1 MDRTLILNT
10 LAKWLTLPNISFS
23 RDSRVSAERIT
34 CDCSGLINLLFD
46 ALQIPKPYQ
55 IKRPKALHYFAV
67 LQEMGSDHI
76 DSLDEGSLLAWRKE
90 LVPKSGDTGHVLV
103 VMGSPVLLAPQ
114 LYRVPVV
121 DATKLNN
128 GLARR
133 EIEVQTDSLGKLVGV
148 RLHLSESKFKRTA
161 MYHQALIGSR
171 FCFGCALPLRA
182 CHCGTITP
190 ILETPPVV
198 ILRHPKERKR
208 TLSTVSLI
216 KQRYPAVLVKEGE
229 VFSPL
234 SSSQR
239 GSNFALLF
247 PGDEKEAVEAS
258 PDQDTT
264 LILIDATWR
273 KAKKIL
279 HLNPWLQAL
288 PRVTLKPEKISD
300 YRLRKVAGPEALS
313 SVEAFACVMRDS
325 SLGAMFSQF
334 MDRQIAL
341 MGEATYQKNY
351 RHYINFVGNE
361 EDDDRGVES

>member
-1 MDRTLILNT
+1 MDRTITLNQT
-10 LAKWLTLPNISFS
+10 LSTWLSLPDISFS

-55 IKRPKALHYFAV
+55 IERPKALHYFAV

-76 DSLDEGSLLAWRKE
+76 DALDAGSLLAWRKE
-90 LVPKSGDTGHVLV
+90 QVPQSGDTGHVLI
-103 VMGSPVLLAPQ
+103 VMGPPVLVSPQ
-114 LYRVPVV
+114 LYLVPVV

-133 EIEVQTDSLGKLVGV
+133 EIEVQTDNLGKLVGV

-161 MYHQALIGSR
+161 MYHQSLIGSR
-171 FCFGCALPLRA
+171 FCFGCALPVRA

-190 ILETPPVV
+190 ILEVPPVV

-216 KQRYPAVLVKEGE
+216 KQRYPSVLVKEGE

-234 SSSQR
+234 R

-247 PGDEKEAVEAS
+247 PGEEQGGIQANS
-258 PDQDTT
+258 GQNTT

-273 KAKKIL
+273 KAQKIL
-279 HLNPWLQAL
+279 HLNPWLQVL

-313 SVEAFACVMRDS
+313 SVEAFACVMHDS

-334 MDRQIAL
+334 MDQQIAL

-351 RHYINFVGNE
+351 RHYINFVGDE